1 MSYLVTQMLLCLIAA
16 FVLGWLL
23 GWWLRGK
30 RCETKTA
37 EIEADW
43 RARLE
48 RATAEAN
55 ARIDQTEVRLQ
66 ALKTSATREVPARA
80 DDLTQIEGIGP
91 AIARLLA
98 SSGIL
103 GFEALASAKPGELQ
117 RILEQ
122 AGDKFRMH
130 DASTWPEQARLAAA
144 GQWDK
149 LAQLQ
154 DELVGGRRIDD
165 LTRIEGI
172 GPQIESLLRKAGIDS
187 YAALAGTTVERLSEI
202 LQEAGERFRVH
213 DPASWPEQARL
224 AADGEWT
231 ILARL
236 QDDLRGGRAE

>member
-23 GWWLRGK
+23 GWWLRGR
-30 RCETKTA
+30 RCEAKIA
-37 EIEADW
+37 ELEADW
-43 RARLE
+43 RARLD
-48 RATAEAN
+48 RATADAK
-55 ARIDQTEVRLQ
+55 ARIDQTEARLL
-66 ALKTSATREVPARA
+66 ALKTPVTREAPARA

-91 AIARLLA
+91 AIARLLT

-122 AGDKFRMH
+122 AGEKFRIH
-130 DASTWPEQARLAAA
+130 DPSTWPEQARLAAA

-172 GPQIESLLRKAGIDS
+172 GPQIETLLRSAGIAS
-187 YAALAGTTVERLSEI
+187 YAALAATPVERLSEI
-202 LQEAGERFRVH
+202 LHAAGERFRVH

-236 QDDLRGGRAE
+236 QDELRGGRTV